1 MRNPKTVARQVHIF
15 YDHEG
20 AKDNLLEKMKKKID
34 SAAGRNI
41 YSKRMG
47 IIEPVFGN
55 IKNNLGLNKF
65 TLRGKP
71 KINIQWKLFAIIHN
85 IGKI

>member
-1 MRNPKTVARQVHIF
+1 
-15 YDHEG
+15 
-20 AKDNLLEKMKKKID
+20 MKKKID
-34 SAAGRNI
+34 SVAGRYI
-41 YSKRMG
+41 YSKRME

-55 IKNNLGLNKF
+55 IKNNLGLTKF

-85 IGKI
+85 IGKIYRYGMEFA